1 MRKKILYIDPFYQT
15 GHSDFNNGYIKSL
28 RETGAILHFVVVK
41 GYEKHL
47 NIAENEILYKIS
59 TFLERTDFG
68 GFGNRICHLIAL
80 FLIRLKIRFSDY
92 DKVFFS
98 NFDEISFY
106 FSGIK
111 NAILVPHI
119 NISESSNKVKF
130 FFLNK
135 VLQKNTCIAFNQS
148 ISNYLSQKGNYK
160 IMEQPLGLPEPIRLT
175 QKANFTA
182 KEQQLIN
189 DLSAYNKILFSPSAQ
204 SSDTEF
210 IQNLIDDTAFLA
222 MLKNENIA
230 FVAKGNFTSQN
241 ENIIVINY
249 YLSTDLYQY
258 LFLKSDCILLAY
270 PESFQYRV
278 SAVLFECFANNKRC
292 LMPNTEAFTVCENH
306 FNYNPFFN
314 NIDGLTEKV
323 RQINT
328 SENDYYRN
336 TKQLQPDFNTLN
348 YEKSN

>member
-15 GHSDFNNGYIKSL
+15 GHSDFNNGYIKAL
-28 RETGAILHFVVVK
+28 RETGATLHFVVVK

-47 NIAENEILYKIS
+47 NIAEDEVLYKIP
-59 TFLERTDFG
+59 TFLERTDLG

-111 NAILVPHI
+111 NAILIPHI
-119 NISESSNKVKF
+119 NISESNNKVKF

-135 VLQKNTCIAFNQS
+135 VLKKNTCIAFNQS

-160 IMEQPLGLPEPIRLT
+160 IMEQPLGLPEPIRLK

-182 KEQQLIN
+182 REQQLIN

-210 IQNLIDDTAFLA
+210 IQKLIDDTAFLA

-270 PESFQYRV
+270 PQSFQYRV

-292 LMPNTEAFTVCENH
+292 LVPSTEAFKSYEKH
-306 FNYNPFFN
+306 FCYQPYFSNANDLIKLLEAFD
-314 NIDGLTEKV
+314 IDK
-323 RQINT
+323 QF
-328 SENDYYRN
+328 YKN
-336 TKQLQPDFNTLN
+336 TKDLQPDFSDLL
-348 YEKSN
+348 

>member
-15 GHSDFNNGYIKSL
+15 GHSDFNNGYIKAL
-28 RETGAILHFVVVK
+28 RETGATLHFVVVK

-47 NIAENEILYKIS
+47 NIAEDEVLYKIPA
-59 TFLERTDFG
+59 FLERTDFG
-68 GFGNRICHLIAL
+68 GLGNRICHLIAL

-111 NAILVPHI
+111 NAIVVPHI
-119 NISESSNKVKF
+119 NISESSNKVKS

-148 ISNYLSQKGNYK
+148 ISDYLSQKGNYK
-160 IMEQPLGLPEPIRLT
+160 IMEQPLGLPEPIRSK
-175 QKANFTA
+175 QKANFAA

-210 IQNLIDDTAFLA
+210 IQKLIDDAAFLA

-241 ENIIVINY
+241 ENIIMINY

-292 LMPNTEAFTVCENH
+292 LVPSTEVFKSYEKHFCYQPYFSNANDLIKRLDAF
-306 FNYNPFFN
+306 
-314 NIDGLTEKV
+314 NIDK
-323 RQINT
+323 QF
-328 SENDYYRN
+328 YKN
-336 TKQLQPDFNTLN
+336 TKDLQPDFSDLL
-348 YEKSN
+348 